1 MKCISYKILPS
12 CARVIWQEKLPYEAV
27 STSVYRIHKSQ
38 NGSISKEPTIWEI
51 KVNTNQFFKH

>member
-1 MKCISYKILPS
+1 M
-12 CARVIWQEKLPYEAV
+12 PYEAV